1 MFLNVYIST
10 QMLKPLH
17 RLWGGGAGR
26 EAGESKNQ
34 QRVIGN
40 FFHHRLPGHL
50 LKSHK
55 SSEVTGSMFWFP

>member
-1 MFLNVYIST
+1 MFLNVYSFT

-26 EAGESKNQ
+26 EAGESQNQ
-34 QRVIGN
+34 QRVISN
-40 FFHHRLPGHL
+40 SLYHRLSGHL

-55 SSEVTGSMFWFP
+55 SS